1 MTASRV
7 REWILLQAAGPENVE
22 ADKLSC
28 GHYCLKPGIE
38 QKLDAMLSGMLAI
51 YDNDFGTDW
60 EVVLNTVYDWIK
72 QNSASVAIID
82 NLMALDL
89 PTGAL
94 DKYDMQTRI
103 VKRFSAMAKELNIH
117 LHFICHP
124 RKTEAFLRKGDI
136 SGTSDITN
144 VADNVFMVHRI
155 NADFLSRYKMVYP
168 KLVIPVGVGNALE
181 IMKNRDL
188 GVVDEMVMLYF
199 DKRSRTMSDVKGL
212 PPQHAWSERIA
223 QVSMHEFTPVDDAEL
238 PEEWRT

>member
-1 MTASRV
+1 M
-7 REWILLQAAGPENVE
+7 
-22 ADKLSC
+22 
-28 GHYCLKPGIE
+28 
-38 QKLDAMLSGMLAI
+38 I

-60 EVVLNTVYDWIK
+60 EIVMNTVYDWIK

-136 SGTSDITN
+136 
-144 VADNVFMVHRI
+144 
-155 NADFLSRYKMVYP
+155 
-168 KLVIPVGVGNALE
+168 
-181 IMKNRDL
+181 
-188 GVVDEMVMLYF
+188 
-199 DKRSRTMSDVKGL
+199 TMSDLKGL

-223 QVSMHEFTPVDDAEL
+223 QVSMHEFTPVDEAEL
-238 PEEWRT
+238 PEEWRTQPCTVV